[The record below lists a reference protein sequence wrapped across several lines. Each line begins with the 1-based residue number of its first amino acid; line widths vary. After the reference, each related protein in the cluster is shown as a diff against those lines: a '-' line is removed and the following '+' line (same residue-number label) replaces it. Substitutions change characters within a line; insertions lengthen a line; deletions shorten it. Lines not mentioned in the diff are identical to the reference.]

1 MDNNMRLLT
10 LLFVAFTFS
19 TTAQTAINF
28 NIDDVDG
35 KTIASG
41 KLGLAKLSYE

>member
-1 MDNNMRLLT
+1 MRLLT
-10 LLFVAFTFS
+10 PLFVAFTFS
-19 TTAQTAINF
+19 TATQTAINF
-28 NIDDVDG
+28 NIDDVDS